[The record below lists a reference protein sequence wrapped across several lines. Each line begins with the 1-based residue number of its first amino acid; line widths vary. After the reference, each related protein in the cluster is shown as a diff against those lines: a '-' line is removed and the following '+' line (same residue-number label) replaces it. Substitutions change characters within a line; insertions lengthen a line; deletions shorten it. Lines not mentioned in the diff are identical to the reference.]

1 LSGTYWGPVGPHR
14 EIEEG
19 DSAGFFFRLRLTTA
33 ASLFAQLR
41 IERLGVASKNGET
54 PFHARLYKIGVN
66 RAVDVPAKISE
77 LFGGGGFIPV
87 QGSIE
92 GIPITSTLVPRGNG
106 RHRLFVHSRIWNR
119 LKIEK
124 GDFVEVLLTRG
135 EPPKEPA
142 LPEDLAV
149 ALRMTKGAAEAYR
162 QITSALRREFI
173 NWIENA
179 KQPETRAHRI
189 QKGLPVLMA
198 RARKRMQRV
207 NQSGPT
213 AKSKPE

>member
-1 LSGTYWGPVGPHR
+1 MSGTDRGPVGPHS
-14 EIEEG
+14 ELEEG
-19 DSAGFFFRLRLTTA
+19 DSARFYVRLRFTAA
-33 ASLFAQLR
+33 ASLHAELR
-41 IERLGVASKNGET
+41 VERLRVAEKNRET

-77 LFGGGGFIPV
+77 SFGGGGFIPV

-92 GIPITSTLVPRGNG
+92 GIPIASTLVPRGNG

-135 EPPKEPA
+135 GAPKEPA
-142 LPEDLAV
+142 IPEDLAV
-149 ALRMTKGAAEAYR
+149 ALRMTKGAAEAYHR
-162 QITSALRREFI
+162 VTSALRREFI
-173 NWIENA
+173 NWIDNA

-198 RARKRMQRV
+198 RGRKRMQRL

-213 AKSKPE
+213 AKK

>member
-1 LSGTYWGPVGPHR
+1 MIWFFGPGVSVASGGIGARTSRRDASGTKGGSSSRAPVVEVQRMSG
-14 EIEEG
+14 
-19 DSAGFFFRLRLTTA
+19 
-33 ASLFAQLR
+33 
-41 IERLGVASKNGET
+41 KNLET
-54 PFHARLYKIGVN
+54 PFQARLYKIGVN

-77 LFGGGGFIPV
+77 AFGGGGFIPV

-142 LPEDLAV
+142 IPEDLASE
-149 ALRMTKGAAEAYR
+149 LQMTNGAAEAFR
-162 QITSALRREFI
+162 QVTPALRREFI
-173 NWIENA
+173 NWIQNA
-179 KQPETRAHRI
+179 KQPETRAGRI
-189 QKGLPVLMA
+189 RKGLPVLMA
-198 RARKRMQRV
+198 RARKRVQRL
-207 NQSGPT
+207 NQSAEPP
-213 AKSKPE
+213 KN